1 MVRFLPLVLLLPLVA
16 CASGKES
23 AAPDIPGQKDH
34 GVGLEPYAWPDL
46 AQPLEDGEASPDAPH
61 DLVPQPDHEPAPDAT
76 SADASWADA
85 APPDSGPGPCPDTY
99 EPNET
104 CGAAKFLDSVKE
116 GSTWIARTATSS
128 PAGDVDWFTADGEEK
143 ANTCVPLTSECFTFK
158 VRLDV
163 PAGRRLKICV
173 MQDSCSAKPV
183 CADNGAS
190 PGPTQLDV
198 QYKVDGMCA
207 FNDDTTAKIWVE
219 QLDSSSAC
227 QPYTV
232 AFNYNDC

>member
-1 MVRFLPLVLLLPLVA
+1 MASVRFLPLLLSLPLA

-23 AAPDIPGQKDH
+23 STPDISGPKDH
-34 GVGLEPYAWPDL
+34 GSGLEAYIWPDL
-46 AQPLEDGEASPDAPH
+46 GPPPGDGEAPLDAPF
-61 DLVPQPDHEPAPDAT
+61 DLLPHPDHEATPDTA
-76 SADASWADA
+76 WADA
-85 APPDSGPGPCPDTY
+85 APPPDSGPGPCPDTY

-104 CGAAKFLDSVKE
+104 CGAAESLGSVTE
-116 GSTWIARTATSS
+116 GSTWISKTATSS
-128 PAGDVDWFTADGEEK
+128 PAVDVDWYTADGEEK
-143 ANTCVPLTSECFTFK
+143 SNTCVPLTSECFYFK

-173 MQDSCSAKPV
+173 MQDSCSATPI
-183 CADNGAS
+183 CADNGAT

-198 QYKVDGMCA
+198 KYKVDGMCA

-219 QLDSSSAC
+219 QLDSAGGC

-232 AFNYNDC
+232 AFNYDSC